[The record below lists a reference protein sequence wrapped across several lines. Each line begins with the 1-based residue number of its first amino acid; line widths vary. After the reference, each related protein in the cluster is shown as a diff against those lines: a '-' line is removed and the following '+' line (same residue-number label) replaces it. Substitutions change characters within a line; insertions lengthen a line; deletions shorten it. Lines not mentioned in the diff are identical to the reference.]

1 MHLALALLQMFAA
14 NTLYCFRIYHM
25 IHRDNLL
32 QKCYYCSI
40 TKIVCFSLQIA
51 LTSIQY

>member
-1 MHLALALLQMFAA
+1 MLLALALLQMFAA

-32 QKCYYCSI
+32 QKYYYCII
-40 TKIVCFSLQIA
+40 TKIVRFSLQIA
-51 LTSIQY
+51 LPSVQ